1 MVRSLAPALAAGT
14 TTVIKMP
21 GQTAQTNALVS
32 RILSEAPSLPRGV
45 INLFSESGADGSKI
59 LIASPDVPVISFTG
73 RPRRGARFPPS
84 VRSGSSVSVSNS
96 AERRRTWSSTTP
108 ISMRHCPSSKNR

>member
-32 RILSEAPSLPRGV
+32 RILSEAPSLPRGSS
-45 INLFSESGADGSKI
+45 ICSANRARTD
-59 LIASPDVPVISFTG
+59 
-73 RPRRGARFPPS
+73 RRS
-84 VRSGSSVSVSNS
+84 
-96 AERRRTWSSTTP
+96 
-108 ISMRHCPSSKNR
+108 